1 MSSTALEKLL
11 LYSQLLLYL
20 GVHKMR
26 LCIAMALALLTL
38 AIATLLFAHAQAALQ
53 SIVVDESGVATVT
66 ITATVD
72 AGVTEVV
79 LPVSPIATSIDVSSS
94 VSGVEWIY
102 ENNTLYI
109 ASPERTSVVVK
120 YIANASIKDGTI
132 AIDVKT
138 NSSVKLEVAP
148 TILLL
153 TLPERIINMS
163 TLPGGWLEIVF
174 IGPAT
179 ITYTVI
185 QPTKT
190 TTTPTTAPPTTTATQ
205 ITQTLPTTKVTQTQI
220 TSPTTSPSPT
230 PTTPTTPTTT
240 PATPSPVTPTQTTTP
255 ARPAIPVEI
264 VVIAVIVIV
273 IVAILVLALKKR

>member
-1 MSSTALEKLL
+1 
-11 LYSQLLLYL
+11 
-20 GVHKMR
+20 MR
-26 LCIAMALALLTL
+26 LCTAIVLVLLTL
-38 AIATLLFAHAQAALQ
+38 SVAALLFAHAQAALQ
-53 SIVVDESGVATVT
+53 NIVVDESGVATVT

-190 TTTPTTAPPTTTATQ
+190 TTTP
-205 ITQTLPTTKVTQTQI
+205 I
-220 TSPTTSPSPT
+220 TSPTTPPSPT
-230 PTTPTTPTTT
+230 PTIPPTTPYTTPTTP
-240 PATPSPVTPTQTTTP
+240 TTTP

>member
-1 MSSTALEKLL
+1 LSVA
-11 LYSQLLLYL
+11 
-20 GVHKMR
+20 
-26 LCIAMALALLTL
+26 A
-38 AIATLLFAHAQAALQ
+38 LLFAHAQAALQ
-53 SIVVDESGVATVT
+53 NIVVDESGVATVT

-79 LPVSPIATSIDVSSS
+79 LPVSPITTSIDVSSS

-190 TTTPTTAPPTTTATQ
+190 TTTP
-205 ITQTLPTTKVTQTQI
+205 I
-220 TSPTTSPSPT
+220 TSPTTPPSPT
-230 PTTPTTPTTT
+230 PTTPTPPTTT

>member
-1 MSSTALEKLL
+1 LSVA
-11 LYSQLLLYL
+11 
-20 GVHKMR
+20 
-26 LCIAMALALLTL
+26 A
-38 AIATLLFAHAQAALQ
+38 LLFAHAQAALQ

-190 TTTPTTAPPTTTATQ
+190 TTTP
-205 ITQTLPTTKVTQTQI
+205 ITLPTT
-220 TSPTTSPSPT
+220 PPSPT
-230 PTTPTTPTTT
+230 PTTPPTTPYTTPTT
-240 PATPSPVTPTQTTTP
+240 PTTTP

-273 IVAILVLALKKR
+273 IVVILVLVLKRR

>member
-53 SIVVDESGVATVT
+53 NIVVDESGVATVT

-79 LPVSPIATSIDVSSS
+79 LPVSLIATSIDVSSS

-120 YIANASIKDGTI
+120 YIANASIKDSAIT
-132 AIDVKT
+132 IDVKT

-205 ITQTLPTTKVTQTQI
+205 ITQTPPTTKVTQTQI
-220 TSPTTSPSPT
+220 TSPTTSPSP
-230 PTTPTTPTTT
+230 TPTTPTTT

>member
-1 MSSTALEKLL
+1 LSVA
-11 LYSQLLLYL
+11 
-20 GVHKMR
+20 
-26 LCIAMALALLTL
+26 A
-38 AIATLLFAHAQAALQ
+38 LLFAHAQAALQ

-120 YIANASIKDGTI
+120 YIANASIKDGAI

-190 TTTPTTAPPTTTATQ
+190 TTTP
-205 ITQTLPTTKVTQTQI
+205 ITLPTT
-220 TSPTTSPSPT
+220 PPSPT
-230 PTTPTTPTTT
+230 PTTPPTTPYTTPTT
-240 PATPSPVTPTQTTTP
+240 PTTTP

-273 IVAILVLALKKR
+273 IVVILVLALKRR

>member
-1 MSSTALEKLL
+1 
-11 LYSQLLLYL
+11 
-20 GVHKMR
+20 MR
-26 LCIAMALALLTL
+26 SYIAIVLVLLTL
-38 AIATLLFAHAQAALQ
+38 SVAVLLFAHAQAALQ

-120 YIANASIKDGTI
+120 YIANASIKDGAI

-163 TLPGGWLEIVF
+163 ALPGGWLEIVF

-190 TTTPTTAPPTTTATQ
+190 TTTP
-205 ITQTLPTTKVTQTQI
+205 I
-220 TSPTTSPSPT
+220 TSPTTPPSPT
-230 PTTPTTPTTT
+230 PTTPPTTT
-240 PATPSPVTPTQTTTP
+240 PATSSPVTPTQTTIP

-264 VVIAVIVIV
+264 VVIAIIVIV
-273 IVAILVLALKKR
+273 IVVILVLALKRR

>member
-1 MSSTALEKLL
+1 
-11 LYSQLLLYL
+11 
-20 GVHKMR
+20 MR
-26 LCIAMALALLTL
+26 LYIAIVLVLLTL
-38 AIATLLFAHAQAALQ
+38 SVAALLFAHAQAALQ
-53 SIVVDESGVATVT
+53 NIIVDESGVATVT

-102 ENNTLYI
+102 ENSTLYI

-185 QPTKT
+185 QSTKT
-190 TTTPTTAPPTTTATQ
+190 TTTP
-205 ITQTLPTTKVTQTQI
+205 ITLPTTT
-220 TSPTTSPSPT
+220 PSPT
-230 PTTPTTPTTT
+230 PTIPSTTPYTTPTTPI
-240 PATPSPVTPTQTTTP
+240 TTP

-273 IVAILVLALKKR
+273 IVVILVLALKRR

>member
-1 MSSTALEKLL
+1 
-11 LYSQLLLYL
+11 
-20 GVHKMR
+20 MR
-26 LCIAMALALLTL
+26 LYIAIVLVLLTL
-38 AIATLLFAHAQAALQ
+38 SVAALLFAHAQAALQ

-79 LPVSPIATSIDVSSS
+79 LPVSPITTSIDVSSS

-120 YIANASIKDGTI
+120 YIANASIKDGAI

-190 TTTPTTAPPTTTATQ
+190 TTTP
-205 ITQTLPTTKVTQTQI
+205 I
-220 TSPTTSPSPT
+220 TSPTTP
-230 PTTPTTPTTT
+230 PTTT
-240 PATPSPVTPTQTTTP
+240 PATPSPVTPTQTTIP

-273 IVAILVLALKKR
+273 IVVILVLALKRR